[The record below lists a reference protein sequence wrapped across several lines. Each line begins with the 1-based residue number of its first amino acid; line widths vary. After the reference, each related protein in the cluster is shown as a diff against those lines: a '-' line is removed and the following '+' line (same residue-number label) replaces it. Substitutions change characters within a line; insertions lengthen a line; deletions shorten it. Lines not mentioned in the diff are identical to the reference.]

1 VLQNDEGKEEIG
13 VIEDGTLSE
22 EAEFFDAEQVP
33 IMQLSINALLSTS
46 HITNTFTLQVKIGKH
61 TATSLVDTGSD
72 TSFINAKFALKTKH
86 PISTIQPV
94 KVVAANGKHMMR
106 NTTCVNCPYN
116 IQGHTFT
123 SDFRLLEV

>member
-46 HITNTFTLQVKIGKH
+46 HITNTFTLKVQIGKH

-86 PISTIQPV
+86 PISTI
-94 KVVAANGKHMMR
+94 
-106 NTTCVNCPYN
+106 
-116 IQGHTFT
+116 
-123 SDFRLLEV
+123 